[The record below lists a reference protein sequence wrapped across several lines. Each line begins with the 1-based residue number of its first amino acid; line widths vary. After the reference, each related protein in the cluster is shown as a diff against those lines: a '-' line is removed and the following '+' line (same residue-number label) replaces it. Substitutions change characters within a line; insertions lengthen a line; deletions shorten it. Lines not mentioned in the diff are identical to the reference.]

1 MGTKASCPGKLLAEE
16 KPVCYIKTERTEDIC
31 LYHDT
36 VFAAVS
42 ISVAAAY
49 IFLKNFLSYRTVNGV
64 NKHKTRPGVKF
75 WLRYRAQDTN
85 LNTHIQRR
93 FPNYEQK
100 KKYPK

>member
-49 IFLKNFLSYRTVNGV
+49 IF
-64 NKHKTRPGVKF
+64 
-75 WLRYRAQDTN
+75 
-85 LNTHIQRR
+85 
-93 FPNYEQK
+93 
-100 KKYPK
+100 

>member
-16 KPVCYIKTERTEDIC
+16 KPVCYIKTERTEDIY

-49 IFLKNFLSYRTVNGV
+49 IFLKNFYHTEL
-64 NKHKTRPGVKF
+64 
-75 WLRYRAQDTN
+75 
-85 LNTHIQRR
+85 
-93 FPNYEQK
+93 
-100 KKYPK
+100 